1 MSETGYYKIFSRL
14 AKKCFVTSK
23 NDYLHRMGI
32 VTKGKELAAHTTFQY
47 QVLEPRIKSLQRE
60 LGQLGRFKNE
70 IREQCELDKRLN
82 FAIQFDKTFHVLE
95 LENSSKTL
103 GLLAELEGLY
113 SMYDFLNLESL
124 KYNTPTRVAKTL
136 QNPTSHIEK
145 MEWLGTQK
153 ELAELFVELYSK
165 GWISE
170 LSANS
175 IQRTF
180 TKSETIHQVL
190 KPDQDKQTYKNQYSQ
205 IFTPKYVKV
214 FSGIKKNN
222 RSKK

>member
-23 NDYLHRMGI
+23 NDYLHRMEI

-124 KYNTPTRVAKTL
+124 K
-136 QNPTSHIEK
+136 K